1 MSSKSRYT
9 EAGVNIDKA
18 NELIRNIQP
27 LVSST
32 FKRGVITE
40 IGGFAGLFALDSSR
54 YRQPVLVSSTD
65 GVGTKIKI
73 AIQAGIHDTVG
84 IDLVAMCVND
94 IIVSGAKPLF
104 FLDYFATGSLESG
117 VALDVIKGIA
127 EGCRQAECSLIGGE
141 TAEMPGLYAANDY
154 DLAGFVVGVV
164 ERNDIVDGSEIGNGQ
179 VIVGLSSSGL
189 HSNGFSLV
197 RKIFFEELGL
207 TVHDVVPDLGD
218 ESLGKILLTPTRIYA
233 SSISH
238 FLKQQQING
247 MIHITGGGF
256 QDNISRI
263 LPRTCRA
270 VIHKGSW
277 DIPPIFGFLQEK
289 GGISEEEMYRTF
301 NCGIGMILITPES
314 GLEDLMSLAKAVDE
328 QAFVIGHIESRAENE
343 PGVVFSTG

>member
-218 ESLGKILLTPTRIYA
+218 ESLGKILLTPPGYTQAA
-233 SSISH
+233 SVTS
-238 FLKQQQING
+238 
-247 MIHITGGGF
+247 
-256 QDNISRI
+256 
-263 LPRTCRA
+263 
-270 VIHKGSW
+270 
-277 DIPPIFGFLQEK
+277 
-289 GGISEEEMYRTF
+289 
-301 NCGIGMILITPES
+301 
-314 GLEDLMSLAKAVDE
+314 
-328 QAFVIGHIESRAENE
+328 
-343 PGVVFSTG
+343 